1 MDKNKRGKPQ
11 FSGECRRVKLNEIC
25 SKGKSSLRQKDV
37 INDGLY
43 SVYGASG
50 VVGTTSDYQNEI
62 PYVAIIKDGAG
73 VGRASA
79 CEPMT
84 SVLGTMQALIPN
96 PNVERDYLLYLVRSL
111 RLGEGF
117 SGSTIPHIYFKD
129 YGKIEVPLPSLEAQK
144 RIVSQLGLI
153 EAQIEQAEA
162 QIKQLDHLVKSRFIE
177 MFGDPT
183 LSVSVTLL
191 EDIADMKAGKTT
203 TAKEIE
209 AFQTMDNFPCYG
221 GNGLRGYSKTPTH
234 KGIYPLVGRQGA
246 LCGNVQIAKGVF
258 RATEHAVVVDCKP
271 LCNPEWLYH
280 FLKYDDLGRL
290 ATGAAQPGLSVK
302 SLRKVPVDV
311 PSMEQQLKFVA
322 FTAQVD
328 KLRFKTQQQIEK
340 LEMLKESLMQEYF
353 G

>member
-1 MDKNKRGKPQ
+1 
-11 FSGECRRVKLNEIC
+11 
-25 SKGKSSLRQKDV
+25 
-37 INDGLY
+37 
-43 SVYGASG
+43 
-50 VVGTTSDYQNEI
+50 
-62 PYVAIIKDGAG
+62 
-73 VGRASA
+73 
-79 CEPMT
+79 
-84 SVLGTMQALIPN
+84 
-96 PNVERDYLLYLVRSL
+96 
-111 RLGEGF
+111 
-117 SGSTIPHIYFKD
+117 
-129 YGKIEVPLPSLEAQK
+129 
-144 RIVSQLGLI
+144 
-153 EAQIEQAEA
+153 
-162 QIKQLDHLVKSRFIE
+162 

-258 RATEHAVVVDCKP
+258 RATEHAVVVDCNP

-311 PSMEQQLKFVA
+311 PSKEQQLKFVA
-322 FTAQVD
+322 FTARVD
-328 KLRFKTQQQIEK
+328 KLRFMLLGNPSPTYRSRSFCCSTNSGTSGVI
-340 LEMLKESLMQEYF
+340 LEAKDY
-353 G
+353 